1 MSVVSVNDPRLASR
15 VGTRTWGARLS
26 GSPIITALTRIIR
39 EYAAS
44 RGWRREVAVKMLVA
58 L

>member
-26 GSPIITALTRIIR
+26 GSPIITALT
-39 EYAAS
+39 Y
-44 RGWRREVAVKMLVA
+44 GGLVTA
-58 L
+58 FVQ